1 MLDNLPAD
9 LGEPKGEEVGVADLL
24 PGFPVA
30 HCTATLTSSPF
41 GSPKSAGRLSNMILV
56 ASVLYNVPQE
66 NQAVD
71 QLPPLLHPLVH
82 LNLQVGYLT

>member
-1 MLDNLPAD
+1 
-9 LGEPKGEEVGVADLL
+9 
-24 PGFPVA
+24 
-30 HCTATLTSSPF
+30 
-41 GSPKSAGRLSNMILV
+41 MILV

-82 LNLQVGYLT
+82 LNHQAGKQPKGEEEGVVDLLSGFPVAHCTRQMPLVSC